1 VQLYGRG
8 ITIVSAGSATAV
20 LVPAAYEGF
29 WVDLSVS
36 GIDLVAVQS
45 SGVQVPRGET
55 YTLQQAEQMLT
66 AIANGTQASTPAA
79 DPAAG

>member
-8 ITIVSAGSATAV
+8 ITFVAAGSATAV
-20 LVPAAYEGF
+20 LVPAVYEGF

-55 YTLQQAEQMLT
+55 YTLQQAEQMLA
-66 AIANGTQASTPAA
+66 AIANGNNGATPPAV
-79 DPAAG
+79 AAGG